1 MRTLPIMP
9 FVALVLLALPV
20 RLSPRHLAWLAF
32 ALWLLGGVVLCAF
45 GARRLLQASQEAAPF
60 GLVGL
65 GAAVSVAVGFAKGR
79 WLLSRTASRN
89 IERLGLFTEKLRPI
103 RVYGARSW
111 IVIGLMV
118 GVSLALNLGT
128 VPLFW
133 RGTVN
138 LAVGV
143 ALLTSSLSYLTHPR
157 VNSLRSA

>member
-32 ALWLLGGVVLCAF
+32 ALWLLGGVVLCVF
-45 GARRLLQASQEAAPF
+45 GTRRLLQAGQAATPPVS
-60 GLVGL
+60 LGL
-65 GAAVSVAVGFAKGR
+65 GVAVSVGVGFAKGR
-79 WLLSRTASRN
+79 WLLSKTASRN

-103 RVYGARSW
+103 HVYGARSW
-111 IVIGLMV
+111 IVISVMV
-118 GVSLALNLGT
+118 AVSLALNLGST
-128 VPLFW
+128 PLFW

-143 ALLTSSLSYLTHPR
+143 ALLTSSLSYLIHPK
-157 VNSLRSA
+157 VNLLRSA